1 MSSGKLD
8 APPAT
13 DTILITGVSGKLGR
27 VVAKRLYKDLNVVG
41 VDRRPFP
48 GKPRGITHY
57 QCDVRSRRY
66 EDVFREHSLRAVVHL
81 NIFHNPRA
89 KSELTHDFNLTGT
102 QATLEYC
109 VRYRVPKLIVL
120 SSADVYGPQPRNSHL
135 LTEDA
140 PLMAGAQFPEIR
152 DLIAVDM
159 LCNSFFWK
167 YPEIET
173 VVLRPVH
180 ILGSVRNAPSNYLR
194 LKYPWKL
201 IGFDPMV
208 QVIHIEDLAEAM
220 VSALKPKVR
229 GVFNVVGPG
238 AIPLSTILRLLE
250 RRVLPMPA
258 PIAKRLLG
266 LLWRFR
272 LASFPAPEIDFL
284 HHVCTVD
291 GSRAREVLGFEPR
304 YNLRDTVQSM
314 LEYS

>member
-1 MSSGKLD
+1 MSSGSAVD
-8 APPAT
+8 T
-13 DTILITGVSGKLGR
+13 GTILITGVSGKLGR
-27 VVAKRLYKDLNVVG
+27 VVAKRLYKEMQVVG

-48 GKPRGITHY
+48 GRPRGITHY
-57 QCDVRSRRY
+57 EYDVRGRRY
-66 EDVFREHSLRAVVHL
+66 EDVFQDHDLSAVIHL
-81 NIFHNPRA
+81 NIFHDPRA
-89 KSELTHDFNLTGT
+89 KSELTHEFNLMGT

-109 VRYRVPKLIVL
+109 VRYKVPKLIVL
-120 SSADVYGPQPRNSHL
+120 SSADVYGPQSKNSAL
-135 LTEDA
+135 LTEDT

-167 YPEIET
+167 YPTIET

-194 LKYPWKL
+194 LRYPWKL

-220 VSALKPKVR
+220 VCALKPQVR

-238 AIPLSTILRLLE
+238 ELPLSTVLRLLE
-250 RRVLPMPA
+250 RRALPLPA
-258 PIAKRLLG
+258 PFAKWLLRQ
-266 LLWRFR
+266 LWRFH
-272 LASFPAPEIDFL
+272 LASYPAPELDFL
-284 HHVCTVD
+284 HYGCTVD

-304 YNLRDTVQSM
+304 YNLKDTVLSM
-314 LEYS
+314 LEYA